1 MFFDQQLFVYHS
13 LTKQNI
19 GLQAKILSTRTF
31 TIFVVMA
38 LVTTVST
45 TPLTI
50 ALYPASYQRK
60 LEAWRRGEIDW
71 SGNRLNSDAG
81 DSTPERPLEN
91 EKWEGGQVRRL
102 LVYLRLESLPS
113 LFTFIALLGGGAP
126 AQSAKSH
133 RTKTELGTVS
143 EAKDGAEDS
152 STTVVGKRPLE
163 VHGLRMLELT
173 ERTSTVMQASEVDE
187 NSYRDPVV
195 NAFRTFAQLHN
206 VAVSG
211 GISIVPE
218 SSYADTL
225 MSQATDHFSDLVL
238 IPIPWNEQR
247 SVLDL
252 DSPAPDAISR
262 DMQEAFIQRTL
273 NTATCNIAIFID
285 KGFGGPSVH
294 MKEPKLHRTV
304 SGLTLNSHKETAAP
318 PIADRSHHVYFPFFG
333 GPDDR
338 VALRFVL
345 QLAHNTNITATI
357 IHFITPISS
366 PAPSSKL
373 SNPKLPHVTVESPTA
388 SSASARASASQLAV
402 AERVD
407 THAWRLDAEQDSIL
421 LHMLRDSLPAALASR
436 VVFAD
441 VATTTPVAA
450 CVERMKEEMGLS
462 ARNAGD
468 LVVVGRGKGSRVGAA
483 EMGAAAASSEVRR
496 SLGVLADEVLA
507 NEVRGSVLVVQAG
520 ERERDRERERERG
533 VEG

>member
-1 MFFDQQLFVYHS
+1 MFFDQQLFIYYK

-45 TPLTI
+45 TPLTL
-50 ALYPASYQRK
+50 ALYPAAYQRK

-71 SGNRLNSDAG
+71 SGHRLTSDAG

-91 EKWEGGQVRRL
+91 AKLEGPQVRRL
-102 LVYLRLESLPS
+102 LVYLRLDSLPS
-113 LFTFIALLGGGAP
+113 LFTLIALLGGDAIVQP
-126 AQSAKSH
+126 AKSH
-133 RTKTELGTVS
+133 RTKRELGTVS
-143 EAKDGAEDS
+143 EAMDGAEDS
-152 STTVVGKRPLE
+152 STAFMSKRPLE

-195 NAFRTFAQLHN
+195 NAFQAFAQLNN

-211 GISIVPE
+211 GVSTVPE

-225 MSQATDHFSDLVL
+225 TSQATDHFSDLIL
-238 IPIPWNEQR
+238 IPWKEHR
-247 SVLDL
+247 SVPDL
-252 DSPAPDAISR
+252 DSPAPDAISS

-273 NTATCNIAIFID
+273 DTATCNVAIFID

-304 SGLTLNSHKETAAP
+304 SGLTLHSHKETATP

-333 GPDDR
+333 GVDDR

-345 QLAHNTNITATI
+345 QLAQSSNITATI
-357 IHFITPISS
+357 IHFISPIQS
-366 PAPSSKL
+366 PVQS
-373 SNPKLPHVTVESPTA
+373 PKVPHVTVESQNAP
-388 SSASARASASQLAV
+388 SASAKASASQLSITK
-402 AERVD
+402 RVD
-407 THAWRLDAEQDSIL
+407 TEALYHEAAQDTNL
-421 LHMLRDSLPAALASR
+421 LHMLRDSLPAALANR
-436 VVFAD
+436 LVFVD

-450 CVERMKEEMGLS
+450 CVEHTKEEIGQS
-462 ARNAGD
+462 PGNAGD
-468 LVVVGRGKGSRVGAA
+468 LIVVGRGKKSRVGMTGMDLTTT
-483 EMGAAAASSEVRR
+483 ETRKTF
-496 SLGVLADEVLA
+496 GVVADEIIA
-507 NEVRGSVLVVQAG
+507 NGVKSSVLIIQAG
-520 ERERDRERERERG
+520 EKGLEN
-533 VEG
+533 